1 MIREMSNETFLLDL
15 PRVVTPWR
23 LARRLVAPTAL
34 AAIATGFAVVGI
46 VTTYRPAGAAAVAW
60 AAGAILLMR
69 PDEHRLALAFRE
81 ADRRLRTFLVEHAH
95 LRGKK
100 RTRAFFD
107 LINPLDS
114 EASWQA
120 LVALN
125 LPRGGWSF
133 LALPALLAATALVS
147 GATLLLAPF
156 SSPLVGLLLAVVA
169 FLSIALGFD
178 AYASTVRS
186 VLGEP
191 AAEAATEL
199 RRTLAV
205 MAAVDDALVQLRAVS
220 GDLPS
225 PDTSTDLD

>member
-1 MIREMSNETFLLDL
+1 MSEMSNETYLLEL

-23 LARRLVAPTAL
+23 LARRLAAPTAL

-46 VTTYRPAGAAAVAW
+46 LATYRPAGAAAVAW
-60 AAGAILLMR
+60 AAGAILIMR
-69 PDEHRLALAFRE
+69 PDETRLATAFRE
-81 ADRRLRTFLVEHAH
+81 ADRRLRIFLAEHGY
-95 LRGKK
+95 LRGKE

-125 LPRGGWSF
+125 LPRGGWNL
-133 LALPALLAATALVS
+133 LAVPALLAATALVT
-147 GATLLLAPF
+147 GATILLTPF
-156 SSPLVGLLLAVVA
+156 ASPLAGILLAVVA
-169 FLSIALGFD
+169 LLAILLGFD

-205 MAAVDDALVQLRAVS
+205 MAAVDDALLQIRSEPIDAPLADDAAEI
-220 GDLPS
+220 G
-225 PDTSTDLD
+225 

>member
-1 MIREMSNETFLLDL
+1 LRIFL
-15 PRVVTPWR
+15 
-23 LARRLVAPTAL
+23 A
-34 AAIATGFAVVGI
+34 
-46 VTTYRPAGAAAVAW
+46 
-60 AAGAILLMR
+60 
-69 PDEHRLALAFRE
+69 EHGY
-81 ADRRLRTFLVEHAH
+81 
-95 LRGKK
+95 LRGKE

-125 LPRGGWSF
+125 LPRGGWNL
-133 LALPALLAATALVS
+133 LAVPALLAATALVT

-156 SSPLVGLLLAVVA
+156 ASPLAGILLAVVA
-169 FLSIALGFD
+169 LLAILLGFD

-205 MAAVDDALVQLRAVS
+205 MAAVDDALLQIRSEPIGVPLADDAAEI
-220 GDLPS
+220 G
-225 PDTSTDLD
+225 